1 MTSGRENI
9 ARGSIFQEESW
20 HPIAGS
26 QVEAW
31 SEQQEVE
38 ECRLIHRPR
47 DRRWRI
53 HFNHTVIDHNWFIE
67 LCSGPIRLDE
77 APETR
82 SKGWS
87 CICLQ
92 THSWWNSLLG
102 IFLQHTTGL
111 WIFTIVQNML
121 AASSHHVSELTN
133 KTKRQTA
140 HDWTWRWCR
149 VADVGFRIT
158 THVLESR
165 DAKQRW
171 TCFTKNDILCTCTC
185 QLK

>member
-1 MTSGRENI
+1 MDGQIMEWIFRNCHVQPDGGNILRIILQWPQAGKNI
-9 ARGSIFQEESW
+9 ARGSIFQEEWW

-53 HFNHTVIDHNWFIE
+53 HFKHTVIDHNWFIE

-87 CICLQ
+87 CICLDGFL
-92 THSWWNSLLG
+92 SWAFFFCNIRQAYEFSRSCKTCLLPAV
-102 IFLQHTTGL
+102 IMYL
-111 WIFTIVQNML
+111 
-121 AASSHHVSELTN
+121 
-133 KTKRQTA
+133 R
-140 HDWTWRWCR
+140 
-149 VADVGFRIT
+149 
-158 THVLESR
+158 
-165 DAKQRW
+165 
-171 TCFTKNDILCTCTC
+171 
-185 QLK
+185 